1 MKETQI
7 KDLEPRLQKHIEKA
21 TKVIDKDPSYAADIL
36 FNIVKANP
44 NCIEVR
50 RLLRKAQNKSAKP
63 KCGGLG
69 GLFAKLPFGGANE
82 ASVRK
87 NPEKALQD
95 AEDQIKANIGNESA
109 HKLLVLAAKELNL
122 TQTALLGY
130 EQIFK
135 IDETNAENGKT
146 LMRELIALKMAD
158 QAIEIGDRL
167 YKSNP
172 ADEEIQDMI
181 KKASVQQTVEK
192 GKWEEEKSFRDKLKD
207 EDEAQR
213 LEQSSRAQTG
223 EAGLRSL
230 IEESLKKI
238 EDEPG
243 NINVLKDLVNY
254 YRKLEEFDSAIEW
267 LTKARQLESGR
278 ADVNLE
284 TLEVT
289 LNREKMAKV
298 ISEVEAEL
306 EASPEDAT
314 LQSKLDTLRKEDHE
328 YRQSQ
333 AESLVQRYPNEF
345 SYRFELGELYMQSE
359 NIDGAI
365 KELQLALRA
374 PKVRVKALVL
384 LGKSYIQKGFYD
396 LAAEQLLAAKSE
408 IPGVTDLKKEVLY
421 DLGECYA
428 SQGDSEKAMAEFK
441 ALYGID
447 IGYKDVSQKID
458 DFYSKS

>member
-1 MKETQI
+1 MN
-7 KDLEPRLQKHIEKA
+7 LE
-21 TKVIDKDPSYAADIL
+21 
-36 FNIVKANP
+36 
-44 NCIEVR
+44 
-50 RLLRKAQNKSAKP
+50 
-63 KCGGLG
+63 
-69 GLFAKLPFGGANE
+69 
-82 ASVRK
+82 
-87 NPEKALQD
+87 
-95 AEDQIKANIGNESA
+95 
-109 HKLLVLAAKELNL
+109 
-122 TQTALLGY
+122 QTALLGY

-135 IDETNAENGKT
+135 IDETNAENGKSF
-146 LMRELIALKMAD
+146 MRELIALKMAD

-192 GKWEEEKSFRDKLKD
+192 GKWEEEKSFREKLKD

-230 IEESLKKI
+230 IEESLKKV

-254 YRKLEEFDSAIEW
+254 YRKLEEFDNALEW
-267 LTKARQLESGR
+267 LGKARQLDAGR

-289 LNREKMAKV
+289 ITREKMAKA
-298 ISEVEAEL
+298 ISEVEAQI
-306 EASPEDAT
+306 EAAPEDAA
-314 LQSKLDTLRKEDHE
+314 LKSKLESLRKEDHE
-328 YRQSQ
+328 YRLSQ

-345 SYRFELGELYMQSE
+345 SYRFELGDLYMQSG
-359 NIDGAI
+359 NVDGAI

-384 LGKSYIQKGFYD
+384 LGKSYIAKGFYD

-408 IPGVTDLKKEVLY
+408 IPGVTDLKKKS
-421 DLGECYA
+421 CTI
-428 SQGDSEKAMAEFK
+428 SENAMPPKAIQK
-441 ALYGID
+441 KPWSIQALCGID
-447 IGYKDVSQKID
+447 VGYKDVSQKID
-458 DFYSKS
+458 DFYSNRKLFIPNT

>member
-1 MKETQI
+1 M
-7 KDLEPRLQKHIEKA
+7 
-21 TKVIDKDPSYAADIL
+21 
-36 FNIVKANP
+36 
-44 NCIEVR
+44 
-50 RLLRKAQNKSAKP
+50 
-63 KCGGLG
+63 
-69 GLFAKLPFGGANE
+69 
-82 ASVRK
+82 
-87 NPEKALQD
+87 
-95 AEDQIKANIGNESA
+95 
-109 HKLLVLAAKELNL
+109 
-122 TQTALLGY
+122 
-130 EQIFK
+130 
-135 IDETNAENGKT
+135 
-146 LMRELIALKMAD
+146 
-158 QAIEIGDRL
+158 
-167 YKSNP
+167 
-172 ADEEIQDMI
+172 
-181 KKASVQQTVEK
+181 
-192 GKWEEEKSFRDKLKD
+192 
-207 EDEAQR
+207 
-213 LEQSSRAQTG
+213 
-223 EAGLRSL
+223 
-230 IEESLKKI
+230 
-238 EDEPG
+238 
-243 NINVLKDLVNY
+243 NY

-267 LTKARQLESGR
+267 LTKARQLEAGR

-289 LNREKMAKV
+289 LNREKMAKA

-328 YRQSQ
+328 YRLSQ